1 MKKLLIILVL
11 IAVAVVAGMLMQ
23 TEAPSTSSDTS
34 ASISEELNSIAVD
47 DYSSDFRELDSEL
60 LNF

>member
-11 IAVAVVAGMLMQ
+11 IAVAVVAGMLMK
-23 TEAPSTSSDTS
+23 TEAPSTVSDTS
-34 ASISEELNSIAVD
+34 ASISQELNSIAVD